1 MSLNDARSATA
12 DESYSVF
19 VSYAHEDRAR
29 AQDVIAGL
37 EREGLRVWWDGL
49 IVAGA
54 LFAASTE
61 QALEAASAVVVLWSR
76 SSVGSHWV
84 RDEATRGRDR
94 QCLVPVSLDG
104 SEPPLG
110 FRQHLFIDLSSWNG
124 LPDAPHFRA
133 VLQAID
139 ALRGAPLAPLAPP
152 LRPPP
157 LARVNRRT
165 LLAGGAASAVAAL
178 GGGWYA
184 WRRAARER
192 AANGVAVLPF
202 ANMSGDAAQTYFVDG
217 MAAEVRAALSRTRF
231 LRVIAQVSSEA
242 FRDARMDALAI
253 AEALGVA
260 FLLEGNVRRS
270 GATFRITT
278 ELIDGRTGF
287 SRWGQT
293 FDRPIDN
300 VFEVQSEIA
309 RSVVDALAA
318 EMRLTGEPVGGSPQS
333 AASPGGTTNVAAYDA
348 YLRGRALY
356 NRSENE
362 ASERQALA
370 AFDAAIAADPKFAA
384 AHAARALE
392 LLALANDYVDAT
404 HTRDTMD
411 AAQRAAE
418 TAVAIAPDSA
428 DAQSTLAT
436 VLFQGRLDIRG
447 ARRPY
452 ELAYRL
458 GAGDGPVVARYALY
472 AAQTGRAAEAGPA
485 MTHALELDPINPL
498 MHNAMAFTMYSAR
511 RYADVLPPAKRALA
525 LNPKLAGVHAIMGA
539 TFLALDRVRE
549 ARDAFV
555 AESTELLRLPGL
567 AIVAHRLGDMRA
579 ADAALA
585 SLRTDLGD
593 TGLYQQA
600 QVLAQFGRIDAA
612 LDTLQHARSL
622 DDSGLSF
629 ARIDPL
635 LDPLRSRPEFNALLH
650 QLGFD

>member
-1 MSLNDARSATA
+1 MSLNDARSAAA
-12 DESYSVF
+12 DGPYSVF
-19 VSYAHEDRAR
+19 VSYAHEDGAR

-37 EREGLRVWWDGL
+37 EQAGLRVWWDGL

-61 QALEAASAVVVLWSR
+61 QALEAASVVVVLWSR
-76 SSVGSHWV
+76 SSVSSHWV

-110 FRQHLFIDLSSWNG
+110 FRQHLFIDLSSWKG
-124 LPDAPHFRA
+124 RPDAPQFRA
-133 VLQAID
+133 LLQAIG
-139 ALRGAPLAPLAPP
+139 ALHGAPPAHPAMPRPGRAP
-152 LRPPP
+152 
-157 LARVNRRT
+157 ARVNRRT
-165 LLAGGAASAVAAL
+165 LLAGGAAFAIAAL
-178 GGGWYA
+178 GGGGWYA
-184 WRRAARER
+184 WRRATRER

-202 ANMSGDAAQTYFVDG
+202 VNVSGDPAQTYFADG

-242 FRDARMDALAI
+242 FRDAHMDALAI
-253 AEALGVA
+253 ADALGVA

-270 GATFRITT
+270 GGTFRITT

-309 RSVVDALAA
+309 RSVVEALAA
-318 EMRLTGEPVGGSPQS
+318 EVRLAVQPVGSSSQP
-333 AASPGGTTNVAAYDA
+333 SPGGTTNVAAYDA
-348 YLRGRALY
+348 YLLGMVLY
-356 NRSENE
+356 KRSENE
-362 ASERQALA
+362 DSERQALA
-370 AFDAAIAADPKFAA
+370 AFDAAIDADPKFAA
-384 AHAARALE
+384 AHAARARTLV
-392 LLALANDYVDAT
+392 ALANDYVDAA
-404 HTRDTMD
+404 HTRDTKD

-418 TAVAIAPDSA
+418 TAVAIAPNSA
-428 DAQSTLAT
+428 DAQSTLAI
-436 VLFQGRLDIRG
+436 VLFQGRLDVRG

-485 MTHALELDPINPL
+485 MAHALELDPINPL
-498 MHNAMAFTMYSAR
+498 MHSAMASTMYVAR
-511 RYADVLPPAKRALA
+511 RYADALSPANRALV
-525 LNPKLAGVHAIMGA
+525 LNPKLSDIHATIGEA
-539 TFLALDRVRE
+539 LLALGRLGK

-555 AESTELLRLPGL
+555 AEPNELLRLPGL
-567 AIVAHRLGDMRA
+567 AIVAHKLGDARA

-593 TGLYQQA
+593 SGLYQQA

-612 LDTLQHARSL
+612 IDVLTHARSL
-622 DDSGLSF
+622 DDSGLTL

-635 LDPLRSRPEFNALLH
+635 LDPLRSRPEFTALLR